1 MAGAEISARRRAAD
15 RVLAKTEAR
24 RKKQE
29 RIEAAMQAFFVLED
43 EASAERAELK
53 SALEQLATLDKLR
66 GRVSELQEREH
77 SRALDQAGQVKVLL
91 EEGQTHAE
99 TIELLEI
106 SRGELRKLLDALAQ
120 QAPDSPET
128 PPGPEPREAEEVKQG
143 EQHVDAAPVAS

>member
-1 MAGAEISARRRAAD
+1 MAGAELSARRRAAD

-66 GRVSELQEREH
+66 GRVSELQEREQ

-106 SRGELRKLLDALAQ
+106 SRSELRKLLDALAQ
-120 QAPDSPET
+120 QAPQSPEG
-128 PPGPEPREAEEVKQG
+128 PPAPEDLEAKEVNPG
-143 EQHVDAAPVAS
+143 ELDVDAAPVAS